1 MVLPAVNVALNVA
14 TSEFVAVA
22 EKAAAVVVLELVVVA
37 PGIVLP
43 DQREAVDH
51 APAAS
56 PPQVPLA
63 AFAAIGDAAEI
74 NTAAP
79 SSVALERQ
87 DFGGREGCTTF
98 LGFQKSYNL
107 DTAVQ

>member
-1 MVLPAVNVALNVA
+1 MILPAVNVALNVA

-22 EKAAAVVVLELVVVA
+22 EKAADEVA

-74 NTAAP
+74 NTAAL
-79 SSVALERQ
+79 SNVALVIQ

-98 LGFQKSYNL
+98 LGFLKSYNL
-107 DTAVQ
+107 DTVVQ

>member
-1 MVLPAVNVALNVA
+1 MVLPAVKVVLNVA

-22 EKAAAVVVLELVVVA
+22 EKAAEVVVLELVVVA
-37 PGIVLP
+37 PGITLP
-43 DQREAVDH
+43 DQSEAVDH

-79 SSVALERQ
+79 SKVALDRQ
-87 DFGGREGCTTF
+87 DCLEREGCTASGGYIQVTI
-98 LGFQKSYNL
+98 
-107 DTAVQ
+107 